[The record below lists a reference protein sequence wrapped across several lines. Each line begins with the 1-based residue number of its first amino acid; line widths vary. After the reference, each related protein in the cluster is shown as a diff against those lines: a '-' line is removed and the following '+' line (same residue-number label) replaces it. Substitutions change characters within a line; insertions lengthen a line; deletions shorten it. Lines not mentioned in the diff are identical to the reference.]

1 MTQETKREERLLTV
15 YSRAW
20 CHLCDDMLAALQPLQ
35 EEFGYGLNVID
46 VDERPEF
53 EARFGERVPVLV
65 VDGRELCQYRLD
77 APAVRAYLLNLR

>member
-1 MTQETKREERLLTV
+1 
-15 YSRAW
+15 
-20 CHLCDDMLAALQPLQ
+20 MLAALQPLQ